1 MCFAASILKAD
12 QPGKHF
18 ISLSLIGS
26 PAVLFCFQPGYGFLH
41 LLASGLQP
49 GLLFHDHG
57 VDDDKVELILAGED
71 FHCLRCQ
78 GIDPVLR
85 LLI

>member
-1 MCFAASILKAD
+1 MCFAAGVLKAD

-26 PAVLFCFQPGYGFLH
+26 PAVLFCFQPGSGSFH

-57 VDDDKVELILAGED
+57 VDDAKVELILAGED
-71 FHCLRCQ
+71 FLCLRFQ
-78 GIDPVLR
+78 GIDPALR